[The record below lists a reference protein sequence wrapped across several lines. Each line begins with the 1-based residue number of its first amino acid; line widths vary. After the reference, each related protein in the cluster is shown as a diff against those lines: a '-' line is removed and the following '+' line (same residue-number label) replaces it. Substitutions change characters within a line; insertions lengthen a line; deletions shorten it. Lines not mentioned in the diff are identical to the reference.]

1 MCLVLRPLRSHPA
14 FTQNLEYNVPH
25 GKLNRGLSVVD
36 TAEILL
42 GHALNEEEYYRAAV
56 LGWCVELVRLSSL
69 YSLVDT
75 TVCLT

>member
-1 MCLVLRPLRSHPA
+1 MCLALRPLRPHPA

-56 LGWCVELVRLSSL
+56 LGWCVELVRPSPP
-69 YSLVDT
+69 YAPVDT
-75 TVCLT
+75 TMCLT